1 MDSDSV
7 RKTHL
12 FNQFN
17 MTNEIL
23 KAKEILNKTF
33 CFMEWQANDARARGE
48 TLMKIDDIEYLLS
61 LDGFAEGDVVSFAS
75 INEESYDS
83 SLLFETIETA
93 KNTGKQGVCIMCT
106 ILTGPDSVRLK
117 KSGYYIVDA
126 GHGSVI
132 WDEIY
137 FSEEAYI
144 RNRISHFKHLFGG
157 LQSVSYVL

>member
-1 MDSDSV
+1 
-7 RKTHL
+7 
-12 FNQFN
+12 
-17 MTNEIL
+17 
-23 KAKEILNKTF
+23 
-33 CFMEWQANDARARGE
+33 MEWQAIDARACGE
-48 TLMKIDDIEYLLS
+48 TLMKMDDIEYLLS
-61 LDGFAEGDVVSFAS
+61 LDGFAKGDVVSFAS

-93 KNTGKQGVCIMCT
+93 KNTGKQGVRIMCT
-106 ILTGPDSVRLK
+106 ILTGPDSVRLR

-144 RNRISHFKHLFGG
+144 KSQIASFQNLFGG
-157 LQSVSYVL
+157 LKSIAQMI

>member
-1 MDSDSV
+1 
-7 RKTHL
+7 
-12 FNQFN
+12 
-17 MTNEIL
+17 
-23 KAKEILNKTF
+23 
-33 CFMEWQANDARARGE
+33 MEWQANDARARGE

-61 LDGFAEGDVVSFAS
+61 LDGFAEDDVASFAS
-75 INEESYDS
+75 TSEGIYDS
-83 SLLFETIETA
+83 SKLFSAIDDAQKE
-93 KNTGKQGVCIMCT
+93 GKQGLYISCAV
-106 ILTGPDSVRLK
+106 LTGADKVK
-117 KSGYYIVDA
+117 VKEAGHYIVDA